1 MAVGKLPLLPAPL
14 KLNELGESRGTG
26 SSSLSP
32 PAASFSSRAWHY
44 IPVYALCSAAD
55 LSILIELPAK
65 VKRWEQGEKAWEGK
79 GRGPGSS
86 QAVDPPGGKNVSDMG
101 GWFWIVPGLLPF
113 SRKNPIVLNR
123 NRPGEG
129 QGLLKTKRQMGC
141 KVAYK

>member
-1 MAVGKLPLLPAPL
+1 MKRMAVGKLPLLPAPL

-44 IPVYALCSAAD
+44 ILVYALCSAVD

-65 VKRWEQGEKAWEGK
+65 VKRWEQAGEKAWEGK

-86 QAVDPPGGKNVSDMG
+86 QASGRARREAHLRYGGLGS
-101 GWFWIVPGLLPF
+101 GLSQACYLLVEKTPLY
-113 SRKNPIVLNR
+113 SI
-123 NRPGEG
+123 GAG
-129 QGLLKTKRQMGC
+129 QGQVGVGIGQGRVRPC
-141 KVAYK
+141 